1 MFLVSCQI
9 FLCKGLNQPTRC
21 PLLVG
26 GGKLQVCEWSN
37 MEPVKEEQ
45 MCFLSDEFLN

>member
-1 MFLVSCQI
+1 MPNLSLQGF
-9 FLCKGLNQPTRC
+9 KPATRC

-37 MEPVKEEQ
+37 IEPVEEEQ